1 MLLVQTNGDKLGTR
15 ATRGESNSDYTK
27 QGGFDE
33 KTDFLGVLRNSE
45 LFGQTERLVNRRRV
59 LEHCISTNETHSTA
73 QDDSAKKVNIWEVIV
88 SVIAEKNSSYVHVY
102 NSK

>member
-1 MLLVQTNGDKLGTR
+1 MVTNWALVQLAGKAIQTIP
-15 ATRGESNSDYTK
+15 K
-27 QGGFDE
+27 QGGFE
-33 KTDFLGVLRNSE
+33 KTDFLGALRNSE

-59 LEHCISTNETHSTA
+59 LEHCISTNETHSTV
-73 QDDSAKKVNIWEVIV
+73 QDDSAKNANIWEVIV